1 MILQK
6 SFFILKNPN
15 RFAEGNAHYY
25 LLELENLQ
33 FSPS

>member
-6 SFFILKNPN
+6 SFFILKNPT
-15 RFAEGNAHYY
+15 RVAAGNAHYF
-25 LLELENLQ
+25 LLEVENLQ